1 MSRRHVPPDPERM
14 NGRRSRWAAL
24 AIRRFQCTTGTE
36 DGDAVADLL
45 CDLMHFCD
53 RRKFVFNNEL
63 ERARWHY
70 AAETEP

>member
-1 MSRRHVPPDPERM
+1 MSRRRLPPDPERM
-14 NGRRSRWAAL
+14 NGQRSCWAAL
-24 AIRRFQCTTGTE
+24 AVRRFQSATGAD

-53 RRKFVFNNEL
+53 RRKFVFNDEL
-63 ERARWHY
+63 ERACWHY